1 MADGIE
7 KLSIAWHPAFC
18 SAAEFDLR
26 AEKGNLQ
33 FDPEHNLSRE
43 PIRMDLL
50 IIKKNTEEPS
60 DNDIAKIFRK
70 YNVIEYK
77 SPDDGLTIDDFY
89 KTIGY
94 ACLYKGT
101 AKEVNAIPA
110 NEITVSVFR
119 ESYPE
124 KLIQM
129 LEEEGAVVEM
139 TAPGVYE
146 VKEAKPFPAQI
157 VVTKQL
163 DAEKHAGLRILSRA
177 AALDDIE
184 TFLRQAQDAVS
195 PGDRANVDAILQV
208 SVSANQQAYDILK
221 RRDPTMCEALRELMK
236 DEIQA
241 EKNASFEQGAF
252 ETMVAALKNLIVVT
266 GKTADEAMNM
276 LLIPA
281 VDRDKYKARL

>member
-1 MADGIE
+1 
-7 KLSIAWHPAFC
+7 
-18 SAAEFDLR
+18 
-26 AEKGNLQ
+26 
-33 FDPEHNLSRE
+33 
-43 PIRMDLL
+43 MDLL
-50 IIKKNTEEPS
+50 IIKKNTDMTS
-60 DNDIAKIFRK
+60 NNNIARIFRK

-77 SPDDGLTIDDFY
+77 SPGDSLTIDDFY
-89 KTIGY
+89 KTLGY

-101 AKEVNAIPA
+101 AQEVDAIPA
-110 NEITVSVFR
+110 EELTVSLFR
-119 ESYPE
+119 EAYPQA
-124 KLIQM
+124 LIDS
-129 LEEEGAVVEM
+129 LKKSGSEVVC

-146 VKEAKPFPAQI
+146 VRNGKFFPAQI

-184 TFLRQAQDAVS
+184 TLLRQAQGAVS
-195 PGDRANVDAILQV
+195 PGDRANIDAILQV
-208 SVSANQQAYDILK
+208 SVSANQQAYDVLK
-221 RRDPTMCEALRELMK
+221 RRDPAMCEALRELMK

-281 VDRDKYKARL
+281 CDRDKYKARL

>member
-1 MADGIE
+1 MADGVE
-7 KLSIAWHPAFC
+7 KISIAWHPAFC

-89 KTIGY
+89 KTLGY

-110 NEITVSVFR
+110 NELTVSVFR

-124 KLIQM
+124 KLIQL
-129 LEEEGAVVEM
+129 LEEGGAVVEM

-146 VKEAKPFPAQI
+146 VKDSKLFPAQI
-157 VVTKQL
+157 VVTKNL
-163 DAEKHAGLRILSRA
+163 DPNKHAGLRILSRA
-177 AALDDIE
+177 AKAEDIE
-184 TFLRQAQDAVS
+184 LFIKQTEGVEN
-195 PGDRANVDAILQV
+195 PGERANIDAILQV
-208 SVSANQQAYDILK
+208 SISANQQTYEDLK
-221 RRDPTMCEALRELMK
+221 RRDPVMCEALRNLMK
-236 DEIQA
+236 DEIYEENL
-241 EKNASFEQGAF
+241 EKDKRIAINLYESGVKEDVIAK
-252 ETMVAALKNLIVVT
+252 ALGRTVEVVMKWL
-266 GKTADEAMNM
+266 G
-276 LLIPA
+276 LQPA
-281 VDRDKYKARL
+281 